1 MVERGELEMEETDI
15 DINELMPPMDETEYV
30 INNQTE
36 TMKERRKKMKLY
48 QTCTIL
54 IMNIKEKRLDCSADG
69 ITSKWN

>member
-36 TMKERRKKMKLY
+36 TMKERRKK
-48 QTCTIL
+48 
-54 IMNIKEKRLDCSADG
+54 
-69 ITSKWN
+69 